1 LKVKFIIN
9 PIAGRKRDIKK
20 EIQKIEEI
28 FSAKSAQAD
37 IQTTNS
43 PGEAIEIAQQSIDI
57 GYDKIAAVGGDGTMN
72 EVATSLEGSSIPM
85 GIIPK
90 GSGNGLARALGIP
103 LTLEKACETLFEN
116 RFTYIDVGIINN
128 RKFFNVAGIGFD
140 AQISWHYN
148 QKYHKSRGFLS
159 YILSGFHVFFK
170 LDREE
175 VAVIFNGKNINI
187 TSLLITIAN
196 SNQYG
201 SGAIIAPTADPSDGL
216 LDVCIIKDIGFFTG
230 LFHLPKLFTGAIEK
244 VPHISIYKVNSIDI
258 IRKNPGPTQIDGEAY
273 MGEKHLKISL
283 LPRALKICIPDK
295 KGLF

>member
-9 PIAGRKRDIKK
+9 PIAGKKRDIKK

-28 FSAKSAQAD
+28 ASAKRAQAD
-37 IQTTNS
+37 FHITNS
-43 PGEAIEIAQQSIDI
+43 PREAIEIAQQSINK

-72 EVATSLEGSSIPM
+72 EVATSLVRSSIPM

-116 RFTYIDVGIINN
+116 HFTYIDVGIINN

-140 AQISWHYN
+140 AQIGWHYN

-159 YILSGFHVFFK
+159 YILSGFHVYFK

-175 VAVIFNGKNINI
+175 VAIMFNDKNINI
-187 TSLLITIAN
+187 TPLLITIAN

-201 SGAIIAPTADPSDGL
+201 SGAIIAPTADLSDGL
-216 LDVCIIKDIGFFTG
+216 FDVCIIDDIGFFTG
-230 LFHLPKLFTGAIEK
+230 LFHLPKLFSGAIEK
-244 VPHISIYKVNSIDI
+244 VPHINIYKANSIHI
-258 IRKNPGPTQIDGEAY
+258 IRKNPGPMQTDGEAY

-283 LPRALKICIPDK
+283 LPKALKICIPDK
-295 KGLF
+295 KGPF